1 MHEVGL
7 KVRRIIEPVIT
18 AMGYELVG
26 VEYVGQGG
34 RPTLRVYVDAP
45 AGITLD
51 DCQRVSGHI
60 GALLDVE
67 DPLDMAYNLE
77 VSSPGLDRPLFEAKH
92 FVQFTG
98 RMAKIRMKFLIDGRR
113 KFTGVIQGVQDGAV
127 IILEN
132 DQEVVL
138 PLAHIGKAHL
148 VPNI

>member
-1 MHEVGL
+1 MHEVGW
-7 KVRRIIEPVIT
+7 KVRRIIEPVVT

-26 VEYVGQGG
+26 VEYVVQAG

-45 AGITLD
+45 AGITLE
-51 DCQRVSGHI
+51 DCQRVSGQI

-67 DPLDMAYNLE
+67 DPLDTAYNLE

-98 RMAKIRMKFLIDGRR
+98 RRAKIRMKTLIQGRR
-113 KFTGVIQGVQDGAV
+113 RFTGVIQGVQDGDV

-132 DQEVVL
+132 DQIVVL
-138 PLAHIGKAHL
+138 PLVNIEKAHL